1 MTRSAVAT
9 ENVKLAVYEALV
21 DAAHDAL
28 FSLDASMR
36 VELWNRN
43 AERVFGRH
51 SEGVVGEPAD
61 RLFPTHVRSLLD
73 RVLGGER
80 VDHVETEIER
90 KDGMPVAIALSLH
103 PVRDATGSCCGIV
116 GVARDVTEQRLA
128 QAALAET
135 EARLREAEGLAHAG
149 RWLWDVGSGAVQWSE
164 ELHRIHGID
173 PAHFDGTLDAHLRA
187 VHPDDVAAVRAT
199 LMTAVES
206 GLPFDAQYR
215 IVRGDGRE
223 RTLYARAEP
232 SLGSTGA
239 AVGLRG
245 FAQDVTERDQRV
257 TDP

>member
-61 RLFPTHVRSLLD
+61 RLFPAHVRSLLD

-135 EARLREAEGLAHAG
+135 EARLREQKGSPTPGGGCGTSAAAPC
-149 RWLWDVGSGAVQWSE
+149 SGARSCTAFTASTLRTSTAPSTRTSE
-164 ELHRIHGID
+164 RCI
-173 PAHFDGTLDAHLRA
+173 R
-187 VHPDDVAAVRAT
+187 
-199 LMTAVES
+199 MT
-206 GLPFDAQYR
+206 
-215 IVRGDGRE
+215 
-223 RTLYARAEP
+223 
-232 SLGSTGA
+232 SLQCG
-239 AVGLRG
+239 
-245 FAQDVTERDQRV
+245 
-257 TDP
+257 PP